1 MAQSTVLHR
10 RFSTPPVGTVLSAVT
25 TRGNTF
31 LGEKNLRHP
40 ATRQRAIGQWGRPLR
55 GMCVSQKVALSTL
68 SLLLCRFTTSL
79 GSTSHR
85 STIVARL
92 VAMIVT
98 TTIVH
103 FGSMMLSLMT
113 DCMELEWLPLRLAY
127 RDRWDRLRFVP
138 SNFLH
143 LLLGPVSMPCLC
155 DVFGGLPSLLFVL
168 LVEEWRGSRTPRR
181 LLW

>member
-1 MAQSTVLHR
+1 MPAAYTTTACNFGMGS
-10 RFSTPPVGTVLSAVT
+10 PPCIEYS
-25 TRGNTF
+25 F
-31 LGEKNLRHP
+31 L
-40 ATRQRAIGQWGRPLR
+40 
-55 GMCVSQKVALSTL
+55 QKVALCTL
-68 SLLLCRFTTSL
+68 SLFLCRITTFSC
-79 GSTSHR
+79 STIHR
-85 STIVARL
+85 STIAVSL

-113 DCMELEWLPLRLAY
+113 DCMELEWLPLRLAC
-127 RDRWDRLRFVP
+127 RNRWDRLRFVP

-143 LLLGPVSMPCLC
+143 LLLGPVSTLCLC

-168 LVEEWRGSRTPRR
+168 LVEDWRGSRTPRR